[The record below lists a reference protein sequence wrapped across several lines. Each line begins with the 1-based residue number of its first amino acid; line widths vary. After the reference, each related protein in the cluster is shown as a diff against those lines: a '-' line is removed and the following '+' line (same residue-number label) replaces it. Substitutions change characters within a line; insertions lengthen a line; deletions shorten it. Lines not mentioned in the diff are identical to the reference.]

1 MFNQSLFTYVVR
13 AMVLLTAIPI
23 HECAHAWASYKQG
36 DPTAKNLG
44 RLTLNPLPHLDLIGS
59 ILMIFTGFGWAKPVP
74 VSTRYYKNVKKGMI
88 LTALAGPAANILLAL
103 LSKHQIDIYDI
114 NISDLL
120 EQYMAYIRTLQEHQ
134 MEVASEFLEMAS
146 RLVYIKTASLLPRY
160 EKEEDPRAELVG
172 QLLEYQSCK
181 QAAALLRLLDTGWS
195 VFTRA
200 PMPLEIDPT
209 YRRRHPVDEL
219 TAAYWSAC
227 GRGKR
232 RLPPQETAFTPL
244 VTKPVV
250 SVASRIMHLLRGFYR
265 RGQASL
271 QSIWADN
278 HDRSELVA
286 TFMAV
291 LELLKAGRVHLTD
304 NDTELVFAGREK
316 KKAEN

>member
-1 MFNQSLFTYVVR
+1 MEK
-13 AMVLLTAIPI
+13 LTFKVNEYEGP
-23 HECAHAWASYKQG
+23 
-36 DPTAKNLG
+36 
-44 RLTLNPLPHLDLIGS
+44 LDLI
-59 ILMIFTGFGWAKPVP
+59 
-74 VSTRYYKNVKKGMI
+74 
-88 LTALAGPAANILLAL
+88 LAL
-103 LSKHQIDIYDI
+103 LSKHQIGIYDI

-120 EQYMAYIRTLQEHQ
+120 EQYMAYIRTLRENQ

-181 QAAALLRLLDTGWS
+181 QAAALLRLRDTGWS

-209 YRRRHPVDEL
+209 YRRRHPISEL
-219 TAAYWSAC
+219 ANAYWSAC

-232 RLPPQETAFTPL
+232 RLPPQKTAFTPL
-244 VTKPVV
+244 VAKPMV

-265 RGQASL
+265 RGRASL

-304 NDTELVFAGREK
+304 DDTELVFAGREK
-316 KKAEN
+316 KKAES